1 MNLARQIERY
11 LPGQLLELVK
21 EISGQ
26 AAKRGQ
32 RVYLVGGVVRDLLLG
47 YPNFDLD
54 LVVEGDAVK
63 LAQQVA
69 EASQAKLLTHHRF
82 GTAKLRYENFTLDLA
97 TARKETYARPG
108 ALPAVTPG
116 TLRDDLIRRDF
127 SVNAMAISLAANDYG
142 ELIDPH
148 QGRSDLEHRLVRVLH
163 PKSFTDDAT
172 RILRGV
178 CYEQRFGFELEPET
192 ARLLKRDTLMLDTIS
207 GDRIRHELEHILE
220 EKRPELVIKR
230 LADLGVLDRLSPSLK
245 GDGWI
250 AEKFGDA
257 RRLKKPNQLPS
268 LYFCLLVYSL
278 SKRDIEQFLARL
290 NIPAKLSLAMR
301 DTFHLKSSLPTMD
314 KPSLKPSEI
323 YYLLR
328 EYEPV
333 AIQANAMATESST
346 THRHLQ
352 LFLTK
357 LRYVRASLNGED
369 LKKLGLS
376 AGPQMGKI
384 LEVLHR
390 AKLDGE
396 VHTRADERKLA
407 LSLSPK
413 LQGREGKKTPERRA
427 KVAGQK
433 ILGKPPRPARQK
445 KLP

>member
-1 MNLARQIERY
+1 
-11 LPGQLLELVK
+11 
-21 EISGQ
+21 
-26 AAKRGQ
+26 
-32 RVYLVGGVVRDLLLG
+32 
-47 YPNFDLD
+47 
-54 LVVEGDAVK
+54 
-63 LAQQVA
+63 
-69 EASQAKLLTHHRF
+69 
-82 GTAKLRYENFTLDLA
+82 
-97 TARKETYARPG
+97 
-108 ALPAVTPG
+108 
-116 TLRDDLIRRDF
+116 
-127 SVNAMAISLAANDYG
+127 MAISLAANDYG
-142 ELIDPH
+142 ELIDPY

-178 CYEQRFGFELEPET
+178 CYEQRFRFELEAET
-192 ARLLKRDTLMLDTIS
+192 ARLLKRHIPMLDTIS
-207 GDRIRHELEHILE
+207 GDRIRHELEHIFE
-220 EKRPELVIKR
+220 EQRPELVIKR
-230 LADLGVLDRLSPSLK
+230 LGDLGVLDRLSPSLK

-278 SKRDIEQFLARL
+278 SKRDIEQFLTRL
-290 NIPAKLSLAMR
+290 NIPAKLSRAMR
-301 DTFHLKSSLPTMD
+301 DTLHLKSSLPTMD

-323 YYLLR
+323 HYLLR
-328 EYEPV
+328 EYGPV
-333 AIQANAMATESST
+333 AIQANAIATESST
-346 THRHLQ
+346 IHRHLQ

-357 LRYVRASLNGED
+357 LRYVRTALDGEE
-369 LKKLGLS
+369 LKKLGIS
-376 AGPQMGKI
+376 AGPEMGQV
-384 LEVLHR
+384 LQTLHR

-433 ILGKPPRPARQK
+433 ILGKPACPARQK